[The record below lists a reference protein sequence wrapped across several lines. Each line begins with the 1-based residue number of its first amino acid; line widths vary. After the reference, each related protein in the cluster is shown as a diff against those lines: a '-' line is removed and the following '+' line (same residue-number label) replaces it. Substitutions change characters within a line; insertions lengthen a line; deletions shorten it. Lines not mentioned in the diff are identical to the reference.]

1 MYRIQKNRGSE
12 YSTRTTRTVYI
23 YYDSTDNNPYSITLN
38 IDQIYSIHIH
48 IKHAEVTTTMYLYC
62 NLKKHFYTRS
72 EFNIND

>member
-12 YSTRTTRTVYI
+12 YSIRTTRTVYI

-48 IKHAEVTTTMYLYC
+48 IKHAEVTTTVQC
-62 NLKKHFYTRS
+62 TCTV
-72 EFNIND
+72 I